1 MNAKQARIA
10 RKGYKEAGHIY
21 WTKDME
27 KAIRAIHKSKNF
39 WKGFALVEIPVLAYF
54 VIEFFW

>member
-21 WTKDME
+21 WKVF
-27 KAIRAIHKSKNF
+27 AIIEA
-39 WKGFALVEIPVLAYF
+39 PVLAYF
-54 VIEFFW
+54 IIEFFW